1 MSQPKKWF
9 IGLIPVA
16 GLLLAA
22 GAMRQGNVEADL
34 ATRGGAKLAE
44 SGLEWAKVAVA
55 GRDAVITGE
64 APEPNLRA
72 LAISAADRTF
82 GIRNVVDKTTV
93 LPEAKPYTL
102 SAVKDGNAIT
112 LTGFVPNAAARAAV
126 EEAAKK
132 ANPGANITNNLKFA
146 RGAPANLVQS
156 ATFGLGELN
165 KLSGGAISLVDSS
178 LSVHGRAADLPKFTD
193 IEAKLAALPAGL
205 KLTKGL
211 APGDI
216 LPPVIK
222 PFHFSAEK
230 TAASIT
236 LTGFAP
242 NEQAKA
248 ALGTAAT
255 ASGKSV
261 INNLVI
267 ADGAPAGD
275 WQSAGSKLVA
285 ELAKLNTGKAVLSDN
300 MATISGVGALGVNE
314 DVVKGDL
321 KALPTGFSLVK
332 ADIDAGV
339 IRPYLLNIAR
349 GEGAITL
356 TGFVPDAKARGEIV
370 GQAKKFFEGDRI
382 DDKLVEG
389 PGAPK
394 DFVAVAKAGLQDL
407 SRLLPGSSFNL
418 SDANA
423 SLKGMAQF
431 DHAREQIATQF
442 RRNVPGGFNSAV
454 EIAVAPLPPP
464 ITSSP
469 ECDLLYKDVLSR
481 APIRFRTASAEL
493 SEESLGLLDRLT
505 VVTLRCSHAK
515 IEIGGHTDSDG
526 SPQANAELS
535 RRRAEAVASHM
546 VRAGIPVERL
556 EAVGY
561 GETKPVAANDSAENK
576 AKNRRIEFVVK

>member
-9 IGLIPVA
+9 IGLVPVA

-22 GAMRQGNVEADL
+22 GAMRQTPVETDL
-34 ATRGGAKLAE
+34 TARGSAKLAE
-44 SGLEWAKVAVA
+44 AGLDWAKVVMS
-55 GRDAVITGE
+55 GRDAVIIGE
-64 APEPNLRA
+64 APDPNLRS

-82 GIRNVVDKTTV
+82 GIRNVIDKTTV

-102 SAVKDGNAIT
+102 SAVKERNSIT
-112 LTGFVPNAAARAAV
+112 LTGFVPNAAARTAV

-132 ANPGANITNNLKFA
+132 LNPGATITNNLKLA
-146 RGAPANLVQS
+146 RGAPAVLVAS
-156 ATFGLGELN
+156 TTFGLGELS
-165 KLSGGAISLVDSS
+165 KLSGGAMSLVDST
-178 LSVHGRAADLPKFTD
+178 LAMHGRAADLPKFTD
-193 IEAKLAALPAGL
+193 IKAKLAALPAGV

-216 LPPVIK
+216 LPPIIK
-222 PFHFSAEK
+222 PFHFTADKSANG
-230 TAASIT
+230 IT

-248 ALGTAAT
+248 ALGAAAA
-255 ASGKSV
+255 ASGKAV

-285 ELAKLNTGKAVLSDN
+285 ELAKLNSGKAVLSDN
-300 MATISGVGALGVNE
+300 MATISGAGALGVNE
-314 DVVKGDL
+314 DVVRSDL

-339 IRPYLLNIAR
+339 IRPYLLNITR
-349 GEGAITL
+349 GEGTVTL
-356 TGFVPDAKARGEIV
+356 TGFVPDTKTRGELV
-370 GQAKKFFEGDRI
+370 GQAKKFFEGDTI
-382 DDKLVEG
+382 NDQLVEG

-394 DFVAVAKAGLQDL
+394 EFLAVAKAGIQDL
-407 SRLLPGSSFNL
+407 SRLVPGSSFSL
-418 SDANA
+418 SGSNA
-423 SLKGMAQF
+423 SLKGMALF
-431 DHAREQIATQF
+431 DHAREQIATGF
-442 RRNVPGGFNSAV
+442 RRNVPGAFQGVV
-454 EIAVAPLPPP
+454 EIAVAPLPPL

-481 APIRFRTASAEL
+481 APIRFRTASADL

-546 VRAGIPVERL
+546 VRAGIAVDRL
-556 EAVGY
+556 EPVGY
-561 GETKPVAANDSAENK
+561 GETKPIAGNDSAENK